1 MMIYLAIEW
10 WFSSSLRYMTREYI
24 STYQEIIHE
33 SFIHYPMSIIHYITI
48 HWIYQFIYHII
59 NYIPMILPSYTK
71 FFTYIHIYTYIYI
84 HISHYCWL
92 KLIKY
97 FDPSPPDPSKSS
109 LPIGIGI
116 SLQEELKHQV
126 NHLPVGKKNMG
137 VSLKRWIYRKMEDFT
152 G

>member
-1 MMIYLAIEW
+1 MVIFQFATLYDQRVHLHLSRNYPW
-10 WFSSSLRYMTREYI
+10 
-24 STYQEIIHE
+24 IIH
-33 SFIHYPMSIIHYITI
+33 SLPHVHYSLYNYPLDLPGYLPHYYLYTHDITI
-48 HWIYQFIYHII
+48 IYQVF
-59 NYIPMILPSYTK
+59 
-71 FFTYIHIYTYIYI
+71 YIHTHIYVYIYI
-84 HISHYCWL
+84 HISRYCWL